1 MLPPFSP
8 YRRHK
13 GHLNRNNSSPVRGG
27 GAPAKG
33 DGGDRGTDVEA
44 QDRMGG
50 KVRGAAIGDSK
61 EKLSVRRR
69 IHNRG
74 A

>member
-1 MLPPFSP
+1 
-8 YRRHK
+8 
-13 GHLNRNNSSPVRGG
+13 VRGG

-33 DGGDRGTDVEA
+33 DGGNRGTDVEA